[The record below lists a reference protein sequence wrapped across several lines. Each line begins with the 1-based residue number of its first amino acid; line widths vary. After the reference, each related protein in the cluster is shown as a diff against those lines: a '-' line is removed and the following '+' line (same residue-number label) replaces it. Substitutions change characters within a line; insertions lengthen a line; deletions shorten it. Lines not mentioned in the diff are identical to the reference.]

1 MKKLLKDILVPVC
14 ICAVFALI
22 LAVTNEITA
31 PIIEKNQ
38 NSAKDAA
45 FLEVMPNGEGFEAL
59 DISSYE
65 LPKTVTEAYRE
76 AGGGYVFKL
85 ETTGFAPGLVIMCGV
100 NPDGTISGA
109 VCLASNDTW
118 GKEKTF
124 GALAVGK
131 NSETLADVEAGA
143 TSLTVNAYRG
153 ALGDALNAAL
163 ILDGGSVDLRSE
175 EEILMDNLTAALPA
189 SEGKFTK
196 LFIVEAIEGIDAVY
210 TADNGEGTVFII
222 GEEFIAVDKDQNV
235 ITETA
240 EEFTLAVT
248 DAASVISQSVTEDVD
263 ISGYEGLPKQLIS
276 AKKTAS
282 GNFIIDIKGVGYGI
296 KGGDDYHPASG
307 EYIVIR
313 IAITPDGK
321 VLDCVTLSHGETANI
336 GGVIVEDGDY
346 YGQFV
351 GKTEAECGEVDTI
364 AGATYT
370 TAGYREAVLR
380 AFESVKILT
389 RGAE

>member
-1 MKKLLKDILVPVC
+1 MKKLLKDIIVPVC

-22 LAVTNEITA
+22 LALTNEITA

-45 FLEVMPNGEGFEAL
+45 FLEVMPNGEGFELL
-59 DISSYE
+59 DVSPYE

-76 AGGGYVFKL
+76 SDGGYVFKL

-109 VCLASNDTW
+109 VCLASNETW

-124 GALAVGK
+124 GALAAGK

-163 ILDGGSVDLRSE
+163 ILDGGSVDLRTE
-175 EEILMDNLTAALPA
+175 EEILADNLSAALPV

-196 LFIVEAIEGIDAVY
+196 LFIVEEIEGIDAVY
-210 TADNGEGTVFII
+210 TADNGEGMVFII
-222 GEEFIAVDKDQNV
+222 GEEFIAVDKAGNV
-235 ITETA
+235 ITETT

-248 DAASVISQSVTEDVD
+248 DAAVVISGSSTEDVD
-263 ISGYEGLPKQLIS
+263 ISAYEGLPKQLIS

-282 GNFIIDIKGVGYGI
+282 GNFIIEIKGVGYGI

-313 IAITPDGK
+313 IAITADGK

-336 GGVIVEDGDY
+336 GGVIVEDADY
-346 YGQFV
+346 YSQFV
-351 GKTEAECGEVDTI
+351 GKTEAECGEVDII

-380 AFESVKILT
+380 AFESVKVFMGGT
-389 RGAE
+389 A